1 MTLASLFVFC
11 IAVLCACFV
20 YCIGFWSISLTVDV
34 CHTWTAVPA
43 VMTWLLDGFQWIF
56 SPNISSGKI
65 VGSGYN
71 CVLLGIT
78 VSVCSW
84 TISICL
90 WQKKKESSVLC
101 GALHPTH
108 KFNWKTIAGI
118 NCINFAYC
126 MSKKKGKW
134 NQLLYFCRIF
144 FQVSCRV
151 YLAWHVSCS
160 LSWWRIMHQ
169 VYLVCLVSVCCSS
182 SRMICFLCLM
192 PNMVHL

>member
-1 MTLASLFVFC
+1 MDFNEFSRQIFQVVKLWAPDIIAYCLESLYQSVHEQYQFVF
-11 IAVLCACFV
+11 
-20 YCIGFWSISLTVDV
+20 
-34 CHTWTAVPA
+34 
-43 VMTWLLDGFQWIF
+43 
-56 SPNISSGKI
+56 
-65 VGSGYN
+65 
-71 CVLLGIT
+71 
-78 VSVCSW
+78 
-84 TISICL
+84 
-90 WQKKKESSVLC
+90 WQKKESSVLC